1 MTVREVIT
9 ELIRKECE
17 AYQLIGFGLLPS
29 VEEGVERL
37 LPLLGK
43 VDSSVFNDY
52 TRFSAWRKE
61 VLHLFYKQLD
71 YAGFIR
77 EEGLNAPFRRF
88 LFYLKKRI
96 TGYLREQ
103 CKEATID
110 KDLAVP
116 PETLAF
122 KLSVMLEEE
131 LFGKEN
137 LRLLSVDS
145 PARLEEL
152 RRESCRNCFP
162 IGLDGLLVRLKK
174 DDPEFWDSLYLK
186 IKKIAQ
192 NVTSGQS
199 VSIQYRKEILQDTWS
214 DTSLLLHDK
223 VSVGDIPAFETSLH
237 FRNYI
242 ARICLNKCREAF
254 RKHNLPDISLTET
267 GEVTADLFQS
277 VEEETPDICL
287 QTNGLADIDSEN
299 EEEVGRSL
307 TIILWDKL
315 EPWYTEL
322 TRDIEEKT
330 ELIFLHYVEGLSYDA
345 IAAIKGADM
354 PGEERSRLAAK
365 LRQDVVRTRR
375 TLKLRFVELLK
386 SNKKNG

>member
-1 MTVREVIT
+1 MTEREVIT

-17 AYQLIGFGLLPS
+17 AYQLIGFGLLSS

-43 VDSSVFNDY
+43 VDSFVFNDY

-77 EEGLNAPFRRF
+77 REGLNAPFRRF

-103 CKEATID
+103 CKEPTID

-122 KLSVMLEEE
+122 KLSAMLDDE
-131 LFGKEN
+131 LFRN
-137 LRLLSVDS
+137 DYPWFLSADS
-145 PARLEEL
+145 PAQLEEVC
-152 RRESCRNCFP
+152 RESCRNRFP

-174 DDPEFWDSLYLK
+174 DDPEFWNGLYLK

-199 VSIQYRKEILQDTWS
+199 VSILYRKEILQDTWS

-223 VSVGDIPAFETSLH
+223 VMGETVPEFETSLH

-277 VEEETPDICL
+277 AGEEIPETCL
-287 QTNGLADIDSEN
+287 LANGLADIDCEN
-299 EEEVGRSL
+299 EDEVGRCL
-307 TIILWDKL
+307 TVILWDKL

-345 IAAIKGADM
+345 IAAIKGVDM
-354 PGEERSRLAAK
+354 PGKEQDRLAGK

-386 SNKKNG
+386 RNKKHG